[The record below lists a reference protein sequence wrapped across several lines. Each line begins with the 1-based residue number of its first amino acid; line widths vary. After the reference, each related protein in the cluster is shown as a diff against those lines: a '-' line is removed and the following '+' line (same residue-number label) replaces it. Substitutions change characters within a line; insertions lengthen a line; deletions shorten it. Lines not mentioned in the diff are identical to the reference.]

1 MFLAFKEALHNVVK
15 HAAANEVRV
24 ELKWESARL
33 SLQVADNGR
42 GFDPTT
48 PADGR
53 AAAGRIACGNGL
65 ANMRR
70 RLVEIGEAHG
80 VDPARDVAVNELW
93 DDFSPKDTAAKLW
106 PQTERLKAWC
116 AMLENARN
124 PQEAQL
130 ACEKI
135 DVAAQA
141 LQRYFLKEPAGL
153 WQEVMLPDGSFT
165 QEPCKASSFYHIVCA
180 IETLHHCVARVAT
193 AGPGAGSL
201 QP

>member
-1 MFLAFKEALHNVVK
+1 MDLCLSRFIDPRSGALREYFDAGWAPMADDSGRIVEPGHQFEWAWLLMQWASTPQCRPEQRD
-15 HAAANEVRV
+15 HCLAAA
-24 ELKWESARL
+24 
-33 SLQVADNGR
+33 
-42 GFDPTT
+42 
-48 PADGR
+48 
-53 AAAGRIACGNGL
+53 
-65 ANMRR
+65 R
-70 RLVEIGEAHG
+70 RLAEIGEVHG
-80 VDPARDVAVNELW
+80 VDPARGVAINELW
-93 DDFSPKDTAAKLW
+93 NDFSPKDTAAKLW

-135 DVAAQA
+135 DAAAQA

-165 QEPCKASSFYHIVCA
+165 REPCKASSFYHIVCA
-180 IETLHHCVARVAT
+180 IETLHHCVARVAMT
-193 AGPGAGSL
+193 GPDASSL